1 MKQHLD
7 SEAEI
12 ESNLYSI
19 GEWFIKLNK
28 NNDKNLDHIKK
39 IAGDDWK
46 NFRFKNVVRL
56 GADIEN
62 AGLSTL
68 PRATLVGALLYQKEI
83 INNELGCL
91 NNFNG

>member
-28 NNDKNLDHIKK
+28 NHEENLGHIKK

-46 NFRFKNVVRL
+46 NFRFENVVRL
-56 GADIEN
+56 GADIKN

-68 PRATLVGALLYQKEI
+68 PRATLVGAFLYQ
-83 INNELGCL
+83 NELRRAKQL
-91 NNFNG
+91 Q